1 MWHQQRDV
9 KSDCAVAILV
19 KNCDLWPTAQSISV
33 SDWYYP
39 LDLLVY
45 CSAADALFLPCRM
58 LRLLHEELE
67 KFHTEHYLLVSSH
80 YNP

>member
-19 KNCDLWPTAQSISV
+19 KNCDLWPNAQSISV

-45 CSAADALFLPCRM
+45 CSAVDALFLPCRM

-67 KFHTEHYLLVSSH
+67 KFHTEYYLLVSSH